1 MKIFRRALAATVSL
15 FLCLTTQV
23 MADVPYISTGMVT
36 LSGGNPTAT
45 LPNLAGQSTCTA
57 SSSGSG
63 TFAIEVSQDG
73 TTWTAATLY
82 TPSGTSELTFTAP
95 GTVSASVA
103 AYPYARL
110 HLTSGAGGTAYLACG
125 SGPIF
130 IASSGGGGGGN
141 VTVTNFPNPQN
152 VNVTQFGGATVGAAT
167 AAGTSASGN
176 IIGIQGVTGG
186 VPLNTNVTFPGSIAV
201 TQSTSPWVSSI
212 PAGLNVNNFPAT
224 QAVSGTVTANAGT
237 GFPSTTTAGTSGTN
251 LITIQGSP
259 SGVAIPISG
268 TVTTTPSGTQNV
280 NQLQLGGATLGAA
293 TTAGTSAT
301 GNIQGIQGV
310 AGGVALPISGSVSV
324 SNFPATQPVSGT
336 VTVNQGTSPW
346 VVTTPPPFSGAVT
359 QGTTPW
365 TVGGSTGTLTQTA
378 NGLKV
383 DGSAVTQPVSG
394 TVTANA
400 GSGTFTVAGTVTAN
414 AGTGFPSVTAAG
426 TSGASLT
433 TIQGSPTGVAV
444 PISGTVTTTP
454 SGTQNV
460 QGLGTAGSPSGG
472 VLTTQGQDVA
482 VTGTL
487 NTTTAGNTLVDTLGA
502 GQGTVGIGVSGAW
515 TGTVQVQAS
524 ADGTNY
530 VTVYFLNPNNGSLAQ
545 SDFSTNG
552 QYQVNT
558 SGFKS
563 IQLLTTSP
571 GTGSANITFQNTS
584 TGGVVSLGSA
594 IPNGLNNIGIVSIA
608 GASNADGIAGAS
620 TGGVRDYGFNGTTWD
635 RIRTSTVGTSIA
647 GGSVGVL
654 GVQGVSGGV
663 AMGVNG
669 TGTAGTPNAG
679 VVTIQG
685 IAGGTVIPVSGTVI
699 VTPSGTQN
707 VNQAQ
712 MNGTALG
719 SPTSAGTSASG
730 NIQGIQGV
738 TGGVPVTVT
747 STAAN
752 PLKTVLTSASATA
765 CTNIEVSTTGTLV
778 ELVNSSSSGLT
789 VTLNLY
795 DEGAGPTCANADLI
809 YSVQLGASQITL
821 LNVPLGAG
829 LSYSLSG
836 ALTAGGNITITR
848 R

>member
-1 MKIFRRALAATVSL
+1 MKIFRKVLAVSVPL
-15 FLCLTTQV
+15 LLCLTTQV
-23 MADVPYISTGMVT
+23 MADVPYITTGMVT

-45 LPNLAGQSTCTA
+45 LPNLSGQSTCTA

-130 IASSGGGGGGN
+130 IASSGGGGGSN

-152 VNVTQFGGATVGAAT
+152 VNLTQVGGATLGAAT
-167 AAGTSASGN
+167 AAGTTATGN
-176 IIGIQGVTGG
+176 ILGIQGVTGG

-259 SGVAIPISG
+259 SGVSIPISG

-293 TTAGTSAT
+293 TAIGTSAS
-301 GNIQGIQGV
+301 GNVQGV
-310 AGGVALPISGSVSV
+310 QGTTGGIPLPISGSVSV

-336 VTVNQGTSPW
+336 VT
-346 VVTTPPPFSGAVT
+346 
-359 QGTTPW
+359 
-365 TVGGSTGTLTQTA
+365 
-378 NGLKV
+378 
-383 DGSAVTQPVSG
+383 
-394 TVTANA
+394 ANA
-400 GSGTFTVAGTVTAN
+400 GSGTFTVGGTVTAN

-563 IQLLTTSP
+563 IQLLTTST

-663 AMGVNG
+663 ALPVNG

-685 IAGGTVIPVSGTVI
+685 IAGGTTVPVSGTV
-699 VTPSGTQN
+699 TATTSQPYSGTSDGQTATTAS
-707 VNQAQ
+707 VVGLGTF
-712 MNGTALG
+712 NGTTYDRLR
-719 SPTSAGTSASG
+719 SSAPGTSITTSG
-730 NIQGIQGV
+730 VLGIQGV
-738 TGGVPVTVT
+738 TGGVAVPVTT
-747 STAAN
+747 TPTTATRT
-752 PLKTVLTSASATA
+752 LLTSASATS
-765 CTNIEVSTTGTLV
+765 CTSLEVAGT
-778 ELVNSSSSGLT
+778 NSAVIGLT
-789 VTLNLY
+789 NAANVGQTYVLDLY
-795 DEGAGPTCANADLI
+795 DEGTSPTCAAADHI
-809 YSVQLGASQITL
+809 YSIQLAASQIITFA
-821 LNVPLGAG
+821 NGGLGLTNG
-829 LSYSLSG
+829 LAYTLSG
-836 ALTAGGNITITR
+836 VLTSGNNITIQR